1 MTHPR
6 IAVTAATLIGV
17 CAIGPLLSG
26 CTPISE
32 KLAQLDRFADAV
44 GALPFVTDVSTSSN
58 QPLPYSLNTAMT
70 IVLAAG
76 TDRAD
81 IDELHEL
88 TCSSEMKTSPAIEL
102 DYTFAGGAV
111 LIQEGLY
118 RCWKLPAAFV
128 EALPVLTP
136 HEAEFSRIEWTE
148 STGDDGA
155 VLDLELEIESA
166 DDPAAST
173 VASSVALGGALLA
186 ALADDGSTVQLSTR
200 GMSIPTGSLAQAR
213 ASAALAADL
222 VSRFPVIRVNSDDDE
237 GLFVELSTDA
247 PGATGEVRDY
257 LAEAYPAVTVKAV
270 VDATDAVGS
279 ATPGQELLDAATTVR
294 ESALAESLEITDRSL
309 SVHTASMA
317 ANGEIARL
325 LESRGYGDTR
335 VSYGTALDGGA
346 SIRVAPRGSTPV
358 TVAQLDDAATIVAAL
373 HPTGKLGSVSYEPR
387 GLRVY
392 LADEFYDD
400 KRSVAEFTEIIR
412 GVLAA
417 EFLVFDFVEL
427 DNRPL
432 GG

>member
-1 MTHPR
+1 
-6 IAVTAATLIGV
+6 
-17 CAIGPLLSG
+17 
-26 CTPISE
+26 
-32 KLAQLDRFADAV
+32 
-44 GALPFVTDVSTSSN
+44 
-58 QPLPYSLNTAMT
+58 
-70 IVLAAG
+70 VLVQ
-76 TDRAD
+76 D
-81 IDELHEL
+81 
-88 TCSSEMKTSPAIEL
+88 
-102 DYTFAGGAV
+102 
-111 LIQEGLY
+111 GLY

-148 STGDDGA
+148 STDDDGA
-155 VLDLELEIESA
+155 ALELEIEAS

-173 VASSVALGGALLA
+173 VASSIALGGALLA
-186 ALADDGSTVQLSTR
+186 ALADDGASVELSIR
-200 GMSIPTGSLAQAR
+200 GISIPGGSLSDAR
-213 ASAALAADL
+213 ASVALAADL
-222 VSRFPVIRVNSDDDE
+222 VSRFPLLRITVDDE
-237 GLFVELSTDA
+237 RGLFVELSTDV
-247 PGATGEVRDY
+247 PGATDEVRAY
-257 LAEAYPAVTVKAV
+257 LAQAYPAVAVTAV
-270 VDATDAVGS
+270 VDATDAVGGS
-279 ATPGQELLDAATTVR
+279 TPDQDLLDAATTVR
-294 ESALAESLEITDRSL
+294 ESALADSLEITDRSL

-346 SIRVAPRGSTPV
+346 SIRVAPGGSTPV

-400 KRSVAEFTEIIR
+400 KRSVAEFTELIR

-427 DNRPL
+427 DNKPL
-432 GG
+432 GR